1 VGAVREAG
9 SAFDDAVL
17 QPIKTGLEPVVDVA
31 QQGIDVVQDVG
42 RAFDDTVIDPI
53 DDALDTFGEEVVDPV
68 LQAGSDV
75 LSEGE
80 DLLKEAGYVI
90 DDLVDW
96 ESLLKSAIP
105 SGGRT
110 ASTPTEDLFK
120 NEIYKF
126 KLKDSPDKI
135 FNEQQIQQFLNQDA
149 VAQQNIQPV
158 KPDGFLNTDLFADEE
173 KEEYT
178 DLFATTV

>member
-42 RAFDDTVIDPI
+42 RTFDDTFIDPI

-80 DLLKEAGYVI
+80 DWLKEAGYVI

-96 ESLLKSAIP
+96 ESLLKAGMSAQ
-105 SGGRT
+105 
-110 ASTPTEDLFK
+110 AAPTKTENIFSDELFK
-120 NEIYKF
+120 FDTKVENTRQM
-126 KLKDSPDKI
+126 LSPIMNLRKY
-135 FNEQQIQQFLNQDA
+135 
-149 VAQQNIQPV
+149 
-158 KPDGFLNTDLFADEE
+158 G
-173 KEEYT
+173 
-178 DLFATTV
+178 

>member
-1 VGAVREAG
+1 M
-9 SAFDDAVL
+9 
-17 QPIKTGLEPVVDVA
+17 
-31 QQGIDVVQDVG
+31 
-42 RAFDDTVIDPI
+42 
-53 DDALDTFGEEVVDPV
+53 

-96 ESLLKSAIP
+96 ESLLKAAIP

-110 ASTPTEDLFK
+110 ASTPTEDLFQ

-126 KLKDSPDKI
+126 KLKDSPDKT

-149 VAQQNIQPV
+149 VAQQNIQLVEPE
-158 KPDGFLNTDLFADEE
+158 GFLNTNLFADEE
-173 KEEYT
+173 EEYT